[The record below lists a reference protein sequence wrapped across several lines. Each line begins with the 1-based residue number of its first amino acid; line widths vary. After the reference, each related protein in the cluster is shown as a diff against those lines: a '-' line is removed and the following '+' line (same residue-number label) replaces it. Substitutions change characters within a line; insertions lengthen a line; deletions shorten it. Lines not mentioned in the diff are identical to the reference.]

1 MDSKENNQ
9 QQQPIKTNIDVRL
22 RTDSESSTDARFL
35 LPSLDGSPPKVVTMD
50 EVTSMF
56 KNLRNMELAHEI
68 ALNPEFKLQPYEPP
82 MERWVTSLSL
92 TLFLSIYLSA
102 FFFLTLCLSCVKHM
116 IIGRARKWSYY

>member
-1 MDSKENNQ
+1 MDSKENKQQ
-9 QQQPIKTNIDVRL
+9 QQQPNTNNDVRL
-22 RTDSESSTDARFL
+22 RTDSESSTDSMARFL

-82 MERWVTSLSL
+82 MER
-92 TLFLSIYLSA
+92 
-102 FFFLTLCLSCVKHM
+102 
-116 IIGRARKWSYY
+116 

>member
-1 MDSKENNQ
+1 MDSKESKQPQ
-9 QQQPIKTNIDVRL
+9 QQTNTNNDVRL
-22 RTDSESSTDARFL
+22 RTDSESSTDSMARFL

-82 MERWVTSLSL
+82 MER
-92 TLFLSIYLSA
+92 
-102 FFFLTLCLSCVKHM
+102 
-116 IIGRARKWSYY
+116 